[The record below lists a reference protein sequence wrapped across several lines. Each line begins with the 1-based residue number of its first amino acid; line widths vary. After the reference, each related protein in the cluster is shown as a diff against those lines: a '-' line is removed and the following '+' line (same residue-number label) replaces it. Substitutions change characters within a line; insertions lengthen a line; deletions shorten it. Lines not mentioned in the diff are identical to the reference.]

1 MDFIDLAHQQRR
13 IADTLNARTASV
25 LVHGQYI
32 NGPEVRELEA
42 TLAGY
47 IGVKHAVG
55 CASGT
60 DALLMALMAL
70 DIGPGN
76 AVFTTPFTFTATAE
90 VISLLGATPVFVD
103 IDPVTFNV
111 DPKKLEQAIVDLKEN
126 RSGRRIPRAVRGQ
139 NPEVSS
145 IQTAFTDRHMIDRR
159 VQDRAGAAGNAL
171 RPRAIIPVDL
181 FGLPADYEAIEAV
194 AARHGLAI
202 IEDAAQSF
210 GGDRKGKKAGA
221 FGAIACTSFFPAK
234 PLGCYGDGGM
244 CFTGSDRLDAI
255 LRSIRVHG
263 QGEDKYENVRIG
275 INGRL
280 DTLQAAILLA
290 KFSIFA
296 EELDLRQ
303 EVARRYSEL
312 LADIVTTP
320 VIPYGYKSA
329 WAQYSILARDSR
341 QRAVYMA
348 ALKEEGIPTAV
359 YYPKPLH
366 LQRAFAEAGCR
377 GGDFPVSEDCAGR
390 IFSLPMHPYLIEK
403 EQRRIAGILKKES
416 GKTESLT

>member
-1 MDFIDLAHQQRR
+1 MMDFIDLASQQRR

-25 LVHGQYI
+25 LAHGQYI

-42 TLAGY
+42 ILAGY
-47 IGVKHAVG
+47 IGVKHAIG

-60 DALLMALMAL
+60 DALLMALMAY
-70 DIGPGN
+70 DIGPGD

-103 IDPVTFNV
+103 IDPATFNI
-111 DPKKLEQAIVDLKEN
+111 DPKKLEQAIVGLKEN
-126 RSGRRIPRAVRGQ
+126 PTRRPFHRTIGAVSPGAAAIQAAFPDRRI
-139 NPEVSS
+139 
-145 IQTAFTDRHMIDRR
+145 IDRR
-159 VQDRAGAAGNAL
+159 THDRAETAGNAL
-171 RPRAIIPVDL
+171 RPCAVIPVDL
-181 FGLPADYEAIEAV
+181 FGLTADYDAIEAI
-194 AARHGLAI
+194 AARHSLEI
-202 IEDAAQSF
+202 VEDAAQSF
-210 GGDRKGKKAGA
+210 GGDYKGKKACA
-221 FGAIACTSFFPAK
+221 FGEIACTSFFPAK

-244 CFTGSDRLDAI
+244 CFTNNDHLDAI

-280 DTLQAAILLA
+280 DTLQAAILIA

-312 LADIVTTP
+312 LAGVVATP
-320 VIPYGYKSA
+320 VTPGGYKSA
-329 WAQYSILARDSR
+329 WAQYSVLARDPA
-341 QRAVYMA
+341 QRAAFMA
-348 ALKEEGIPTAV
+348 ALKAEGVPTAV

-366 LQRAFAEAGCR
+366 LQRAFADAGYR
-377 GGDFPVSEDCAGR
+377 KGDFPIAEDCAGR
-390 IFSLPMHPYLIEK
+390 IFSLPMHPYLAEK
-403 EQRRIAGILKKES
+403 DQRRIATSLRRES
-416 GKTESLT
+416 GQ